1 MDIIVAIII
10 VNIQIIDQ
18 VQHITI
24 VHIHKQEFNMIKDR
38 KIRKNIGR
46 KS

>member
-1 MDIIVAIII
+1 MIVHMDTIVAIII

-24 VHIHKQEFNMIKDR
+24 VHIHNQEYNMIK
-38 KIRKNIGR
+38 K
-46 KS
+46 